1 MKKIDTQAY
10 VAEQAVE
17 KILSVENHVYR
28 PWQLSKHELEPQR
41 LVSAKD
47 EFARY
52 LEVDAFVRPGFEVKD
67 NRVSVSHLFC
77 KVDGDC
83 RDIIRDIEKLKE
95 SNSERIA
102 IHKSFNLINSKPRT
116 AFFAEKPSW
125 FNDETGE
132 INVAEAQSQ
141 TLTALGQLRPS
152 YRQTYLE
159 AVNRVMKAVREGELL
174 INPPTPRVMLETLIY
189 NSTLIVDMFH
199 HFDYQYMVPKFI
211 IEDRDNK
218 TPNAYAALRLL
229 LMNEL
234 SFDILV
240 CSEEAYSSIENII
253 EADNYELYI
262 LGSGPKPKPR
272 AEKASS
278 ASIKNKVLI
287 WLFIVAIVVGIW
299 LLALDVIDF

>member
-28 PWQLSKHELEPQR
+28 PWQLSKHELEPLR

-47 EFARY
+47 EFAKY

-77 KVDGDC
+77 KVDGNCKDIL
-83 RDIIRDIEKLKE
+83 RDLEKLKE
-95 SNSERIA
+95 SNAEKIA
-102 IHKSFNLINSKPRT
+102 IHKGFNLINSKPRT
-116 AFFAEKPSW
+116 AFFAEKPTW
-125 FNDETGE
+125 FDDETGK
-132 INVAEAQSQ
+132 INVEVAQTQ
-141 TLTALGQLRPS
+141 TLSALGQLRPS
-152 YRQTYLE
+152 YRKTYLE
-159 AVNRVMKAVREGELL
+159 AVNRVIDAVQNGELL
-174 INPPTPRVMLETLIY
+174 VNPPTPRVILETLIY

-199 HFDYQYMVPKFI
+199 HFDYQYMVPKFV
-211 IEDRDNK
+211 IEDTDNK

-234 SFDILV
+234 SFDILI

-262 LGSGPKPKPR
+262 LGAKPKQ
-272 AEKASS
+272 EASKS
-278 ASIKNKVLI
+278 AKEAWKTKLI
-287 WLFIVAIVVGIW
+287 LFGF
-299 LLALDVIDF
+299 LFALGCGLVYLIMEMID